1 MARAVGSMGML
12 FILAAK
18 FVGRAIKE
26 FNIMLDHYNQ
36 EFRYLPYI
44 TRPSSPLLFPPTQ
57 NSVPFLWLY
66 YDIIICAN
74 IVILLMADHSK
85 VAVASG

>member
-1 MARAVGSMGML
+1 ML

-44 TRPSSPLLFPPTQ
+44 TRPSSPPSLST
-57 NSVPFLWLY
+57 
-66 YDIIICAN
+66 
-74 IVILLMADHSK
+74 HSK
-85 VAVASG
+85 LRAFPVALL